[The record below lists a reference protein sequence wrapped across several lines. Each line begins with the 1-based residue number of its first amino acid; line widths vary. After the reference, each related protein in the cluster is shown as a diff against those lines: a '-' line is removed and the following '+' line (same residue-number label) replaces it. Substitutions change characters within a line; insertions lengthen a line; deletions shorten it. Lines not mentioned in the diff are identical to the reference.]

1 MPRPKSLSDRE
12 VLETANRLLHAHGP
26 EGLSF
31 GKLARACGLSSSTL
45 VQRFANKDGLMRATL
60 MHAWDGLD
68 ARTASL
74 AARLP
79 RSPEG
84 AVRLLVALSQDY
96 GDIERYADNLLI
108 LREDLRDPVVRA
120 RGKAWKGALSAV
132 LEDCFAGQ
140 PGMVPGVV
148 PGIGLMLAAQWQ
160 GALLWWSFDPEGPVE
175 RFVEARLRAFV
186 AALTGP
192 SPRPGARDRPD
203 QP

>member
-1 MPRPKSLSDRE
+1 MPRPKSLSDTE
-12 VLETANRLLHAHGP
+12 VLKTANRLLHAHGP

-45 VQRFANKDGLMRATL
+45 VQRFASKDGLMRATL

-68 ARTASL
+68 TRTASL

-84 AVRLLVALSQDY
+84 AVRLLVALSRDY

-132 LEDCFAGQ
+132 LEECFAGQ
-140 PGMVPGVV
+140 PGAV

-175 RFVEARLRAFV
+175 RFVEERLRAFV
-186 AALTGP
+186 AALG
-192 SPRPGARDRPD
+192 RP
-203 QP
+203 